1 MSICKQELL
10 TVLFYGLWISCN
22 KGDNK
27 ISSICSFIWQSFA
40 HIKTFLIVW
49 RLPQLEWNIHLIER
63 FYLTC
68 ETTSIN
74 HQCLKLTP
82 ENVWLFGT
90 RVSVRALFYGMY
102 HLWEVQWSRG
112 MLVKLEIGRLFWVR
126 VLAVTLPHFVLLCKT
141 LYSNTPNG
149 PNWSKPKKG
158 KVACVVALE

>member
-82 ENVWLFGT
+82 ENVWLFHFVGREWVCEHYFMACT
-90 RVSVRALFYGMY
+90 ICGRFSG
-102 HLWEVQWSRG
+102 
-112 MLVKLEIGRLFWVR
+112 LVVCLSNWRLEGYFEFESWLLHCLILCSYAKHFT
-126 VLAVTLPHFVLLCKT
+126 LTLPMDPIEANQRKE
-141 LYSNTPNG
+141 
-149 PNWSKPKKG
+149 K
-158 KVACVVALE
+158 